1 MKKYLIILGLA
12 MLAAIV
18 FLGYLLRQSHQQQ
31 RVLVNNN
38 KALVQQVSTYK
49 AKDGREVSKSIV
61 LQSTKQNL
69 PDKERR
75 VADNMKVKPSKLRG
89 VGIVESRID
98 TTVEATA
105 TVTPVATTIGQPRRD
120 TCYNFTVNPEFRAS
134 VCVHNDTAR
143 FHPIITDSLFIAF
156 ADERVF
162 VNKRKAFF
170 LARWLQRRQTV
181 VTANILRSNK
191 AIKTV
196 NQNFTYIVKK
206 P

>member
-1 MKKYLIILGLA
+1 
-12 MLAAIV
+12 
-18 FLGYLLRQSHQQQ
+18 
-31 RVLVNNN
+31 
-38 KALVQQVSTYK
+38 
-49 AKDGREVSKSIV
+49 VSKSIV

-75 VADNMKVKPSKLRG
+75 VAENMKLRKSKVKA
-89 VGIVESRID
+89 VGIIESKID

-105 TVTPVATTIGQPRRD
+105 TVTPVATPTGQVRRD

-134 VCVHNDTAR
+134 VCVRNDTAQ
-143 FHPIITDSLFIAF
+143 FHPVITDSLFIVF

-170 LARWLQRRQTV
+170 IARWLQRRQTV